1 MEQDIRWKQRFHNFI
16 EALTQLEEA
25 VKLQNPNDLEK
36 EGTIQRFEFTHEL
49 AWKLMKDFLEYEGIT
64 GIIGSR
70 SATREASNKEL
81 ISNGEVW
88 MKMIET
94 RNRAVHTYLEEI
106 LKTEYRNIVEDYY
119 PVLKSFRQKMKSF
132 L

>member
-16 EALTQLEEA
+16 EAITQLEEA
-25 VKLQNPNDLEK
+25 VKLENPNDLEK

-70 SATREASNKEL
+70 SATREAFNKEL
-81 ISNGEVW
+81 IIDGEVW

-94 RNRAVHTYLEEI
+94 RNRTVHTYLEEI
-106 LKTEYRNIVEDYY
+106 LNTEYRNIVEDYY
-119 PVLKSFRQKMKSF
+119 PVLESFRQKMKSF